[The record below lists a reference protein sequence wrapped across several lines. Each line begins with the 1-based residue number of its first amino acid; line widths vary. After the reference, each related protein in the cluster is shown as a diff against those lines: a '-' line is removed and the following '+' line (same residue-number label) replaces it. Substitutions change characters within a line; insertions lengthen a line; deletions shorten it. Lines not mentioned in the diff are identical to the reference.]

1 MLIAQSVLYTILW
14 ASAAIATKVGL
25 HSVPPLILAS
35 IRFSLAG
42 LLLLGFGAFKGW
54 ALVPVRPE
62 RMAIAILGALNTTV
76 YLGATF
82 LALTVVSAGFF
93 NLFVA
98 INPLVVMMLERVW
111 LKHPLPPRKWW
122 GLGVS
127 AVGLAVG
134 SWQSVTT
141 GHAPWWGIALIV
153 GGQIAMAVGSVYF
166 HVARLSVPGPVL
178 NTWQLLVGAALLW
191 PLALTL
197 ESSKTVVLNGALWAS
212 LAWLVLAVSIGAMLL
227 WFHLLRRGASQA
239 SMLLMFTPVIGY
251 GLGWLILGEPIGI
264 RGGIASLF
272 VIVGVGLA
280 TYQGGVRRRREQVR
294 AS

>member
-1 MLIAQSVLYTILW
+1 MLIAQSILYTILW
-14 ASAAIATKVGL
+14 ASAAVATKIGL

-42 LLLLGFGAFKGW
+42 LLLLGFGALKGW
-54 ALVPVRPE
+54 PLLPLRRE
-62 RMAIAILGALNTTV
+62 WTAIAILGALNTTL

-98 INPLVVMMLERVW
+98 INPLVVMILERVW
-111 LKHPLPPRKWW
+111 LKRLLPPQKWW

-134 SWQSVTT
+134 SWQSVTA

-166 HVARLSVPGPVL
+166 HVARISMPGPVL
-178 NTWQLLVGAALLW
+178 NTWQLLAGSALLW

-197 ESSKTVVLNGALWAS
+197 ESSTTVVLHSTLWAS

-251 GLGWLILGEPIGI
+251 GLGWIVLREPMGF

-272 VIVGVGLA
+272 VIIGVALA
-280 TYQGGVRRRREQVR
+280 NYRGGMRRRRER
-294 AS
+294 